1 MTLSLPSVSRMKLT
15 SLKQK
20 YSDLSKPV
28 GADTDEYYPS
38 LYLDEKQ
45 LDAMGIEAGRVGVEM
60 TMMATVRCSSVS
72 DSKNGSRSMSFEI
85 IEAAMTPKVEEKDAA
100 SILFPNG

>member
-1 MTLSLPSVSRMKLT
+1 MKLS

-20 YSDLSKPV
+20 YSELSKPV
-28 GADTDEYYPS
+28 GADSDEYYPS

-45 LDAMGIEAGRVGVEM
+45 LESMGIDNARVGTEM
-60 TMMATVRCSSVS
+60 TMIATVRVSSVS

-85 IEAAMTPKVEEKDAA
+85 IEAGVKPKEETKDA
-100 SILFPNG
+100 SSVLFPEG

>member
-1 MTLSLPSVSRMKLT
+1 MKLA

-20 YSDLSKPV
+20 YSDMVSSKPV

-45 LDAMGIEAGRVGVEM
+45 MEAMGIDTAKVGTDM
-60 TMMATVRCSSVS
+60 TMTATVRVSSVS

-85 IEAAMTPKVEEKDAA
+85 IEAAIEPKEKKPDPA
-100 SILFPNG
+100 SVLFPNG

>member
-1 MTLSLPSVSRMKLT
+1 MKLA

-20 YSDLSKPV
+20 YSELSKPI
-28 GADTDEYYPS
+28 GAETDEYYPS

-45 LDAMGIEAGRVGVEM
+45 LETMGIDAARVGTEM
-60 TMMATVRCSSVS
+60 TMVACVRVSSVS

-85 IEAAMTPKVEEKDAA
+85 IEAGFGPKEKETDHA
-100 SILFPNG
+100 SVLYGDK

>member
-1 MTLSLPSVSRMKLT
+1 MKLA

-20 YSDLSKPV
+20 YSDIEKRV

-45 LDAMGIEAGRVGVEM
+45 LDAMGVDAARVGTEM
-60 TMMATVRCSSVS
+60 QMTALVRVSSVN
-72 DSKNGSRSMSFEI
+72 DSKNGQRSMSFEVL
-85 IEAAMTPKVEEKDAA
+85 EAAFAPKETKPDA
-100 SILFPNG
+100 STILFPNG

>member
-1 MTLSLPSVSRMKLT
+1 MKLV

-20 YSDLSKPV
+20 YSDMGSPPA

-45 LDAMGIEAGRVGVEM
+45 MEAMGVDTAKVGTDM
-60 TMMATVRCSSVS
+60 TMAATIRVSSVS

-85 IEAAMTPKVEEKDAA
+85 IEAAIEPKKKDLDPA
-100 SILFPNG
+100 SVLFPNG